1 MRKRICAFF
10 SCLALLVLFSACQP
24 KVEEYEY
31 YNQNGLADCFM
42 GSLDNKSGNYT
53 VPYLYYPDD
62 SNEQTRELIQAIANS
77 KIKMTRWGITDR
89 KKGYVELTKRLYY
102 YPLTV
107 SYTVPG
113 KQKEST
119 MQLGIYEVA
128 NDQKDPNIS
137 KSSMDTSLGRAIL
150 DWDGVP
156 QNLKEGV
163 SQPVEDNGKTVI
175 DLLTAT
181 A

>member
-1 MRKRICAFF
+1 
-10 SCLALLVLFSACQP
+10 
-24 KVEEYEY
+24 
-31 YNQNGLADCFM
+31 
-42 GSLDNKSGNYT
+42 
-53 VPYLYYPDD
+53 
-62 SNEQTRELIQAIANS
+62 
-77 KIKMTRWGITDR
+77 
-89 KKGYVELTKRLYY
+89 
-102 YPLTV
+102 
-107 SYTVPG
+107 
-113 KQKEST
+113 